1 MNDDESDS
9 PIVAVIDEQSMEI
22 DSTRWVA
29 LATAVLVDEGVGAPA
44 ELSLW
49 FVDEEEIAV
58 LNEEHMGEEGPTDV
72 LSFPLDMSDDEPFA
86 EGMPLLL
93 GDVFICPAVAARNAP
108 EHPGTHAPVHTGSV
122 DDELALLVVH
132 GVLHILGYDHAEP
145 DEEAAMQSRERTH
158 LAAHHQS
165 GAS

>member
-9 PIVAVIDEQSMEI
+9 PIVAVIGEQTIEI

-93 GDVFICPAVAARNAP
+93 GDVFICPAVAARNASA
-108 EHPGTHAPVHTGSV
+108 HPGTHAPSHTGSV
-122 DDELALLVVH
+122 DDEIALLVVH

-158 LAAHHQS
+158 LAAHHRS
-165 GAS
+165 VAS